1 MRVILR
7 IFRMLLKTYK
17 KRLIWGY
24 VSVIGAALS
33 ALAIPKVLG
42 ASVNRVLESGERDVS
57 QLYLLALVLLLAGA
71 ARGLFAFWQTF
82 LAESTSQMV
91 AYDLRNAYF
100 DRLQHLSFGFHDK
113 QSTGALMSRATA
125 DVEGVRMFVNMG
137 AIRFG
142 FVAAMVLGIAVAMF
156 LTDVKL
162 ALVSL
167 AFIPILGWR
176 AIAVSRRLRR
186 TWLHVQELTADLVTV
201 LQENLSG
208 IRVVKA
214 FAAEEY
220 EKEKFGARSS
230 DVATE
235 TYRAERL
242 WAQNFAIMNFS
253 FIAMISLILWV
264 GGQEINAGKSVID
277 GQVVYSGLTP
287 GDLTAFIFYMGL
299 LTMPVRMTGFL
310 VNSFS
315 RAASSGER
323 IFEILDAESPVTELP
338 GARSLGRA
346 TGYVTFE
353 NVSFSYDGGSP
364 VLKDV
369 SVEIQP
375 GQTVA
380 LLGRPGS
387 GKTTLVHLL
396 SRYYDVT
403 GGSVT
408 IDGNDV
414 RDILLTS
421 LRDNIGLVQQ
431 DVFIHTAT
439 IRENIAYG
447 SVDAPFQR
455 VTEMAKIAQLHD
467 FVVTLP
473 DEYDSLVG
481 ERGVGLSGGQKQRL
495 SIARMLMRD
504 PPILVLDDS
513 TSSVDAHTE
522 RLIQDA
528 MEAVIKGRTT
538 FIITHRLSALRGAD
552 MILVFKDGQIVERG
566 THQELLGQGGEYR
579 EIYELQLLPREEA
592 GHKGGATGS
601 DRRLE

>member
-1 MRVILR
+1 MRAILR
-7 IFRMLLKTYK
+7 IFRILFKTYK

-24 VSVIGAALS
+24 VSVFGAAIS

-42 ASVNRVLESGERDVS
+42 VSVNRVLESGERDVS
-57 QLYLLALVLLLAGA
+57 QLYLLALVLLLAGVA
-71 ARGLFAFWQTF
+71 QGLFAFWQTF

-113 QSTGALMSRATA
+113 QMTGALMSRATV

-142 FVAAMVLGIAVAMF
+142 FVAAMVLGIAVVMF

-167 AFIPILGWR
+167 AFVPILIWR

-214 FAAEEY
+214 FAAEDY
-220 EKEKFGARSS
+220 EKEKFEAESS
-230 DVATE
+230 AVADE

-253 FIAMISLILWV
+253 FIAMIALILWI

-277 GQVVYSGLTP
+277 GHIIYSGLTP

-323 IFEILDAESPVTELP
+323 IFEILDAESPVTEHP
-338 GARSLGRA
+338 MARSLGRA
-346 TGYVTFE
+346 AGNVVFE
-353 NVSFSYDGGSP
+353 SVSFSYDGVSP
-364 VLKDV
+364 VLECINV
-369 SVEIQP
+369 AVQP

-387 GKTTLVHLL
+387 GKTTFVHLL

-403 GGSVT
+403 SGSVT
-408 IDGNDV
+408 IDGTDV
-414 RDILLTS
+414 RDMQITS

-439 IRENIAYG
+439 IGENIAYG
-447 SVDAPFQR
+447 AVDAPFQR
-455 VTEMAKIAQLHD
+455 VVEMAKIAQLHD
-467 FVVTLP
+467 FVSSLP
-473 DEYDSLVG
+473 DGYDSLVG

-552 MILVFKDGQIVERG
+552 TILVFKEGRIVERG
-566 THQELLGQGGEYR
+566 THEELLGQGGEYR
-579 EIYELQLLPREEA
+579 EIYELQLLPGEEA
-592 GHKGGATGS
+592 VTGI
-601 DRRLE
+601 DRRVE

>member
-7 IFRMLLKTYK
+7 IFRMLFKAYK

-24 VSVIGAALS
+24 LSVFGAALS

-42 ASVNRVLESGERDVS
+42 ASVNRALESGERDVS
-57 QLYLLALVLLLAGA
+57 QLYLLALVLVLAGA

-100 DRLQHLSFGFHDK
+100 ERLQHLSFGFHDR
-113 QSTGALMSRATA
+113 QMTGALMSRATA

-142 FVAAMVLGIAVAMF
+142 FVVAMVFGIAVAML

-167 AFIPILGWR
+167 AFVPILGWR

-220 EKEKFGARSS
+220 EKEKFEAESS
-230 DVATE
+230 AVAGE
-235 TYRAERL
+235 TFQAERL

-253 FIAMISLILWV
+253 FIAMISLILWI
-264 GGQEINAGKSVID
+264 GGQDVNAGKSVID

-323 IFEILDAESPVTELP
+323 IFEILDAESPVTERP
-338 GARSLGRA
+338 GAQSLGRVA
-346 TGYVTFE
+346 GHVVFE
-353 NVSFSYDGGSP
+353 HVSFSYDGMSP
-364 VLKDV
+364 VLKDI
-369 SVEIQP
+369 SVAVQP

-387 GKTTLVHLL
+387 GKTTFVHLL

-403 GGSVT
+403 SGRVT
-408 IDGNDV
+408 IDGSDV

-439 IRENIAYG
+439 INDNIAYG
-447 SVDAPFQR
+447 AVDAPSRR
-455 VTEMAKIAQLHD
+455 VVEMAKIAQLHE
-467 FVVTLP
+467 FIATLP
-473 DEYDSLVG
+473 DGYDSLVG

-495 SIARMLMRD
+495 SIARTLMRD
-504 PPILVLDDS
+504 PPILILDDS

-522 RLIQDA
+522 RLIQDS
-528 MEAVIKGRTT
+528 MEAVISGRTT

-552 MILVFKDGQIVERG
+552 TILVFKDGQIVERG
-566 THQELLGQGGEYR
+566 THQELLSLGGEYG
-579 EIYELQLLPREEA
+579 EIYELQLLPGEEA
-592 GHKGGATGS
+592 GSKKADTGS
-601 DRRLE
+601 DRRME

>member
-7 IFRMLLKTYK
+7 IFRMLFRTYK

-24 VSVIGAALS
+24 VSVFGAALS

-42 ASVNRVLESGERDVS
+42 VSVNRVLESGERDVS
-57 QLYLLALVLLLAGA
+57 QLYLLALVLLLAGTA
-71 ARGLFAFWQTF
+71 QGLFAFWQTF

-113 QSTGALMSRATA
+113 QMTGALMSRATV

-167 AFIPILGWR
+167 AFVPILVWR

-214 FAAEEY
+214 FAAEDY
-220 EKEKFGARSS
+220 EKERFEAESS
-230 DVATE
+230 AVADE

-253 FIAMISLILWV
+253 FIAMITLILWI
-264 GGQEINAGKSVID
+264 GGQDVNAGKSVID
-277 GQVVYSGLTP
+277 GQVIYGGLTP

-323 IFEILDAESPVTELP
+323 IFEILDAESPVTEHP
-338 GARSLGRA
+338 MARNLGRA
-346 TGYVTFE
+346 TGHVVFD
-353 NVSFSYDGGSP
+353 NVSFTYDGVSP
-364 VLKDV
+364 VLEGINV
-369 SVEIQP
+369 AVQP

-387 GKTTLVHLL
+387 GKTTFVHLL

-408 IDGNDV
+408 IDGTDV
-414 RDILLTS
+414 RDMQITS

-439 IRENIAYG
+439 IGENIAYG
-447 SVDAPFQR
+447 AVDAPFQR
-455 VTEMAKIAQLHD
+455 VVEMARIAQLHD
-467 FVVTLP
+467 FVSSLP
-473 DEYDSLVG
+473 DGYDSLVG

-522 RLIQDA
+522 RLIQGA

-552 MILVFKDGQIVERG
+552 TILVFKEGQIVERG
-566 THQELLGQGGEYR
+566 THEELLGQGGEYR
-579 EIYELQLLPREEA
+579 EIYELQLLPGEEV
-592 GHKGGATGS
+592 ATGT
-601 DRRLE
+601 DRGVE